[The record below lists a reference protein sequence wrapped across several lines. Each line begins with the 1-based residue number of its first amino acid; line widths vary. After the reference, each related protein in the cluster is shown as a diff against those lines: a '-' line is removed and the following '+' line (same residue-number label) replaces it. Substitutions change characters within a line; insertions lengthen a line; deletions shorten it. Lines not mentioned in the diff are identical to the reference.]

1 MPADRDRTSQDLIDR
16 ALDTM
21 DSHVLVAG
29 PPGIGRTTVLGLADR
44 TARSRGL
51 RRMALSGDIQ
61 RLIQRLADPEPT
73 VVTIDDL
80 QQWCAESRALLAE
93 MLPAAAAAGVVVV
106 MAWAGEPRAGD
117 WDDTVRVHVL
127 EPLGARD
134 SISLLA
140 GLSPYLPARERFEV
154 LRLAEGNPR
163 AVVELHDAYARGV
176 PGPDGSRVPDTT
188 AVQARFAVEFDA
200 LPGATTRAIR
210 AAAAAL
216 PDEDL
221 TAVLTAA
228 LTGRTST
235 GPNPAV
241 LAPAEHRGL
250 ITVRDATARFP
261 DPLVRLAALWSTPAA
276 CQIDLRRELASL
288 TANPVHRAWYRSK
301 AGVGGPRQIVADLEL
316 VATAAPDG
324 RTDDIVALWE
334 RAAELSPPGDGAAR
348 RLLYATI
355 SAAGLGD
362 PARVGA
368 LHRRLTAATD
378 DRGILAAST
387 SVVAVAMARCGLPE
401 DARAFLDRAE
411 HPALVAERI
420 TSRSATVET
429 AWYQAQLDA
438 FPEHAGADPEDL
450 EPILRRCRRYG
461 GVGLGAE
468 AAVSYA
474 EHLVN
479 AARWTEALD
488 LIDELECWAATGGW
502 SGVEVDAAALRATA
516 YAFRGDQE
524 AATAVL
530 SRVWHRID
538 LPGNPAS
545 HVRLLRASSVTAM
558 VGGDWAG
565 AYRHLR
571 AMFDESGR
579 PMHPVQ
585 SVYCIAELATAAT
598 RSGARDEVAG
608 IVEAMQAAHAGTSST
623 RLRLLLHQAAALVL
637 DENVESHHRLA
648 VVDPAGERWPLERA
662 VARIR
667 YGEWLRRKR
676 RPLDARAVIQAALV
690 TLERFGPPML
700 VEITRNELRATGHVF
715 PSEKA
720 DDAQD
725 GPLAG
730 LTPQERQ
737 VVTLAAQGL
746 RNRAIAE
753 QLFISARTV
762 AFHLYKAY
770 PKLGVEGRHQL
781 ASVIAS

>member
-1 MPADRDRTSQDLIDR
+1 MRADGLIER
-16 ALDTM
+16 VLDTM
-21 DSHVLVAG
+21 DSHLLIAG

-44 TARSRGL
+44 LARARGL
-51 RRMALSGDIQ
+51 RRMSLSGDVQ
-61 RLIQRLADPEPT
+61 RLIVRLATPEPT
-73 VVTIDDL
+73 LVTVDDL
-80 QQWCAESRALLAE
+80 QQWCPESRALLTE
-93 MLPAAAAAGVVVV
+93 MLPAAAAAGVVVM
-106 MAWAGEPRAGD
+106 MAWAGEVRAGD
-117 WDDTVRVHVL
+117 WDASVRVHTL
-127 EPLGARD
+127 EPLPARD
-134 SISLLA
+134 SVTLL
-140 GLSPYLPARERFEV
+140 GGRSPYLPARDRFEV

-163 AVVELHDAYARGV
+163 AIVELHDAYARGV
-176 PGPDGSRVPDTT
+176 TRPDGSRVPDTT
-188 AVQARFAVEFDA
+188 AVQARFAVQFDA
-200 LPGATTRAIR
+200 LPAMTARAMR

-228 LTGRTST
+228 QAP
-235 GPNPAV
+235 GPAA
-241 LAPAEHRGL
+241 LIPAEHHGL
-250 ITVRDATARFP
+250 IVVRDGAVRFP
-261 DPLVRLAALWSTPAA
+261 DPLARLAAQWSTPAA
-276 CQIDLRRELASL
+276 WLVELHRRLAAV
-288 TANPVHRAWYRSK
+288 TASPVRRAWYRAK
-301 AGVGGPRQIVADLEL
+301 AGVGGPAQIVTDLEL
-316 VATAAPDG
+316 VATASPDG
-324 RTDDIVALWE
+324 RTDDLVALWE
-334 RAAELSPPGDGAAR
+334 RAAELSPPGEDAAR

-362 PARVGA
+362 PARVGD
-368 LHRRLTAATD
+368 LHRRITATTE
-378 DRGILAAST
+378 DRGVIAAST
-387 SVVAVAMARCGLPE
+387 SVVAVAMARCGLPG
-401 DARAFLDRAE
+401 DARAFLDRAD
-411 HPALVAERI
+411 HPALVAERL

-429 AWYQAQLDA
+429 AWYQAQL
-438 FPEHAGADPEDL
+438 ETDPEEL
-450 EPILRRCRRYG
+450 EPILRRCRRHG

-474 EHLVN
+474 EHLLN
-479 AARWTEALD
+479 AARWDEALE

-502 SGVEVDAAALRATA
+502 TAVEVDAAALRATA
-516 YAFRGDQE
+516 YAFRGDHE

-530 SRVWHRID
+530 SRVWHLID
-538 LPGNPAS
+538 LTENPAS
-545 HVRLLRASSVTAM
+545 HVRLLRASSATAM
-558 VGGDWAG
+558 VSADWAG

-571 AMFDESGR
+571 AMYTPAGE
-579 PMHPVQ
+579 PLHPVAT
-585 SVYCIAELATAAT
+585 VYCIAELATAAT
-598 RSGARDEVAG
+598 RSGARDEVIG
-608 IVEAMQAAHAGTSST
+608 IVRAMRAAHAGTSST

-690 TLERFGPPML
+690 TMERVGPPML

-715 PSEKA
+715 PSDPAGAGQA
-720 DDAQD
+720 D
-725 GPLAG
+725 PLSS

-746 RNRAIAE
+746 RNRVIAE

-781 ASVIAS
+781 AAVIAS